1 MLGNDATGRER
12 VAAMASVT
20 SGPRGAN
27 LRLLKFADVGFS
39 SAGFRF
45 KFGCR
50 GVGFIPKLDGIS
62 SRRSVLQ

>member
-1 MLGNDATGRER
+1 MPGNEATGRER

-39 SAGFRF
+39 STGFRF

-50 GVGFIPKLDGIS
+50 GVGFIPELGEIS
-62 SRRSVLQ
+62 NCRSRLL